1 MSQNLT
7 PISGLLNSHRDPAEM
22 LAIGANEMR
31 SWGDFRH
38 DVGALVPR
46 IADGRGGS
54 WLVASEDAYELAV
67 ALIAVLQAGCQAVL
81 PALFQSGH
89 LNELATGVE
98 GVVAG
103 AGVDVAGARVLRLPA
118 HAAGDATTDFRPL
131 DSDASEIILF
141 TSGTT
146 GEPLPVRKPLRC
158 LESEIEVLEQVFT
171 PPSQAVVLATVPAY
185 HIYGLLF
192 RVLWPLASR
201 RAFASSLIRYPQDLS
216 AALEPGGGQILVSSP
231 AFLKRA
237 LPVLD
242 LGQLSSSLSR
252 VFSSGGPL
260 PSEVAASY
268 NAVLSEPV
276 REVYGSTE
284 TGGIA
289 YRAVLSADDP
299 EPWTAFPGVEL
310 SLDGETGVLTVQ
322 SPNLPDQN
330 PVRTGDKARLLA
342 KNRFILNGRAD
353 RVVKIE
359 QQRVSLSELE
369 RRLAALPEVSQAR
382 VLPWH
387 LDGDRRDTLA
397 AVIKPSPEGW
407 SRLLETGRRQMREY
421 LCAAL
426 RPHVSALALPR
437 KWRFLRQIPED
448 DRGKIPLSTLEGLWK
463 PMTRRPTEPQVLE
476 SEAGDNTLTLKLRPP
491 EDLLYFDGHFD
502 QEPVLAGVVQIDWAI
517 AFARRQFVIDGT
529 FQRIEALKFHR
540 IITAGQE
547 IELALRYDRDR
558 SRLGFHFTRAGK
570 DLSSGRILFEAA
582 P

>member
-7 PISGLLNSHRDPAEM
+7 PISRLLNSHRDPAET

-46 IADGRGGS
+46 IADGARGN

-67 ALIAVLQAGCQAVL
+67 ALFAVLQAGCKAVL
-81 PALFQSGH
+81 PAHFQSGH
-89 LNELATGVE
+89 LNELAASVV
-98 GVVAG
+98 GVVAS
-103 AGVDVAGARVLRLPA
+103 AGIEVAGAQVLRLPA
-118 HAAGDATTDFRPL
+118 HAVGDTTTDFCPL
-131 DSDASEIILF
+131 DSDASGIILY

-158 LESEIEVLEQVFT
+158 LESEIAVLEQTFA
-171 PPSQAVVLATVPAY
+171 PPNQVVVLATVPAH

-201 RAFASSLIRYPQDLS
+201 RAFASQLIRYPEDLS
-216 AALEPGGGQILVSSP
+216 AALDPGSGQILVSSP

-242 LGQLSSSLSR
+242 LNQLSSSLSR
-252 VFSSGGPL
+252 IFSSGGPL
-260 PSEVAASY
+260 PSKVAASY

-276 REVYGSTE
+276 REIYGSTE

-289 YRAVLSADDP
+289 YRTVLSADNP
-299 EPWTAFPGVEL
+299 EPWTTFPGVEL
-310 SLDGETGVLTVQ
+310 TLDDETGVLTVL
-322 SPNLPDQN
+322 SPNLPDQS
-330 PVRTGDKARLLA
+330 PVRTGDTARLLA
-342 KNRFILNGRAD
+342 KDRFILNGRAD
-353 RVVKIE
+353 RIVKIE

-369 RRLAALPEVSQAR
+369 HRLAALPEVSQAR
-382 VLPWH
+382 VLPWR
-387 LDGDRRDTLA
+387 LDGDQRDTLA
-397 AVIKPSPEGW
+397 AVIKPSPDGW
-407 SRLLETGRRQMREY
+407 SRLLETGKRQMREY
-421 LCAAL
+421 LCAVL

-437 KWRFLRQIPED
+437 KWRFVRRIPED
-448 DRGKIPLSTLEGLWK
+448 DRGKTPLSSLEALWK
-463 PMTRRPTEPQVLE
+463 PQTGRPTEPQILE
-476 SEAGDNTLTLKLRPP
+476 SEAGNDTLTLKLRPP
-491 EDLLYFDGHFD
+491 EDLLYFEGHFD
-502 QEPVLAGVVQIDWAI
+502 QEPILAGVVQIDWAI

-529 FQRIEALKFHR
+529 FQRIEALKFHNL
-540 IITAGQE
+540 IKAGQE

-558 SRLGFHFTRAGK
+558 NRLGFHFTRAGK
-570 DLSSGRILFEAA
+570 DLSSGRVLFEAA

>member
-1 MSQNLT
+1 MSQILT
-7 PISGLLNSHRDPAEM
+7 PISHLLVSHRDPAEL
-22 LAIGANEMR
+22 LAVGANER
-31 SWGDFRH
+31 RNWGDFRH

-46 IADGRGGS
+46 IADGGCGN

-67 ALIAVLQAGCQAVL
+67 ALLAVLQAGCKAVL
-81 PALFQSGH
+81 PAHFQSGY
-89 LNELATGVE
+89 LSELATGVE
-98 GVVAG
+98 GAIVSAGIEVAG
-103 AGVDVAGARVLRLPA
+103 TRVLRLPA
-118 HAAGDATTDFRPL
+118 HAAGDTTTDFRPL
-131 DSDASEIILF
+131 DIDSSGIILY

-158 LESEIEVLEQVFT
+158 LESEIAVLEQTFA
-171 PPSQAVVLATVPAY
+171 PPSQAVVLATVPAH

-201 RAFASSLIRYPQDLS
+201 RVFDSQLIRYPEDLS
-216 AALEPGGGQILVSSP
+216 AALEPGGRQILISSP

-242 LGQLSSSLSR
+242 LNQLSSSLSR

-260 PSEVAASY
+260 PSKVAASY

-276 REVYGSTE
+276 REIYGSTE

-289 YRAVLSADDP
+289 YRTVLSADNP
-299 EPWTAFPGVEL
+299 EPWTTFPGVEL
-310 SLDGETGVLTVQ
+310 SLDDESDVLLVR

-342 KNRFILNGRAD
+342 KNRFVLNARVD

-369 RRLAALPEVSQAR
+369 RRLDALPEVSQAR
-382 VLPWH
+382 VVPWH
-387 LDGDRRDTLA
+387 NDSNQRDTLA
-397 AVIKPSPEGW
+397 AVIKPSPDGW

-426 RPHVSALALPR
+426 RPYVSALALPR
-437 KWRFLRQIPED
+437 KWRFVRQIPED
-448 DRGKIPLSTLEGLWK
+448 DRGKTPLSALEALWK
-463 PMTRRPTEPQVLE
+463 PKTDRPTEPQVLE

-491 EDLLYFDGHFD
+491 KDLLYFEGHFD
-502 QEPVLAGVVQIDWAI
+502 QEPILAGVVQIDWAI

-529 FQRIEALKFHR
+529 FQRIEALKFHN
-540 IITAGQE
+540 IIKAGQE

-558 SRLGFHFTRAGK
+558 NRLGFHFTRAGK